1 MERSFADAAQRQ
13 GLEYTIIGGVDAQPP
28 ANLVPRVVK
37 RLVHGSGYASD
48 PIEWSKRLRGRE
60 ARELCDAVLSALDQV
75 PGLEPERTTFFLYH
89 GHPLHIPAL
98 IRLGLA
104 LSGRSPIVLNLYHLH
119 HIYGLHR
126 PKRVPGLRELLQYTR
141 ELRRAANVHLFV
153 DSERL
158 GEMIEADT
166 NLSAFVRR
174 LASLQH
180 TKLSPLA
187 TCIWMTRLSF
197 FRYRYRL
204 ASLVSANTYRLFFI
218 SRWPGGTSGSLQL
231 RYHGGLRNFRKLPS
245 IVWNTRGVTEVELRL
260 GAHDGFPLERGGA
273 RGSIW
278 TAVLI
283 PEGAQIFFAGRF

>member
-119 HIYGLHR
+119 HIYMACIAR
-126 PKRVPGLRELLQYTR
+126 
-141 ELRRAANVHLFV
+141 N
-153 DSERL
+153 
-158 GEMIEADT
+158 
-166 NLSAFVRR
+166 AFPAFENSCNT
-174 LASLQH
+174 LAS
-180 TKLSPLA
+180 
-187 TCIWMTRLSF
+187 F
-197 FRYRYRL
+197 
-204 ASLVSANTYRLFFI
+204 
-218 SRWPGGTSGSLQL
+218 
-231 RYHGGLRNFRKLPS
+231 
-245 IVWNTRGVTEVELRL
+245 VELQM
-260 GAHDGFPLERGGA
+260 FTC
-273 RGSIW
+273 SSTVKVW
-278 TAVLI
+278 
-283 PEGAQIFFAGRF
+283 GR